1 MRILLKNFLYD
12 TCFTVRNLLDPI
24 FHFTEVSILAYH
36 SLSVSLAETA
46 ILPEIFEEHLG
57 YLRKEGVSFVSLE
70 QVVEWR
76 RLSHVQVKSVQKNSA
91 TALPKK
97 SVAITFDDG
106 YADFETTALP
116 ILEKYRVP
124 VTLFIVGD
132 AEGSRTALGNEVPLM
147 DARAL
152 ERVHAHPLVTLAY
165 HSLTHA
171 NLAKLRGDAL
181 AQEVQPIFP
190 EGLLAKYFAF
200 PGGNYSK
207 AAIAA
212 VHDAGYD
219 AGFSI
224 KPTLVSRHTP
234 RYLFPRSVIMRSLTP
249 RQVYLRTT
257 KAIAWY
263 RRLTRPISFS

>member
-1 MRILLKNFLYD
+1 
-12 TCFTVRNLLDPI
+12 
-24 FHFTEVSILAYH
+24 
-36 SLSVSLAETA
+36 VSLAETA
-46 ILPEIFEEHLG
+46 ILPEIFEEHLR
-57 YLRKEGVSFVSLE
+57 YLQKEGVAFVSLE
-70 QVVEWR
+70 DVVGWR
-76 RLSHVQVKSVQKNSA
+76 RLSHVSKKTPRAGGGASGKSI
-91 TALPKK
+91 PKK

-106 YADFETTALP
+106 YADFETAALP
-116 ILEKYRVP
+116 LLEKYNVP

-132 AEGSRTALGNEVPLM
+132 AEGSRGALGNDVPLM
-147 DARAL
+147 DAHAL
-152 ERVHAHPLVTLAY
+152 ERVHAHPLVTIAY

-171 NLAKLRGDAL
+171 NLAKLRGDDL
-181 AQEVQPIFP
+181 RKEVEMIFP

-224 KPTLVSRHTP
+224 KPTLVSCATP
-234 RYLFPRSVIMRSLTP
+234 RYLFPRSVIMRTLTP

-263 RRLTRPISFS
+263 RRLTRPISLFG